1 MGCTTM
7 TYPTIEG
14 KIIKQEK
21 IELDISNINKGKE
34 LSQAQIIINL
44 ITNLR
49 NKIIYDLDHLI
60 YVTGACIFKNPN
72 IIHCVKCLFFLISSE
87 CEGILNNAEFV
98 YKEDPPFF
106 NINKGKITEETQ
118 NILNEFLEFIINL
131 KDYRVIINQLDKE
144 LPRLMYI
151 LFENN
156 NNISKENLNKIQK
169 AINLFQDLS
178 KMRNNILRDYK
189 NQIYDLMMSNS
200 NFCKPINIIGKLSL
214 EKKIKD
220 KYEIAF
226 LFNQLKDDQ
235 DFIRFFR
242 KEEMALYKNI
252 NEAKEIME
260 KKLRQEKMDYD
271 DKGININNYGF
282 NKLNYSSSL
291 SGSLNTLTSSYK
303 MNLPNS

>member
-214 EKKIKD
+214 EKKIRD

-252 NEAKEIME
+252 NEAKGMME

>member
-214 EKKIKD
+214 EKNIRD

-282 NKLNYSSSL
+282 YKLNYSSSL

>member
-214 EKKIKD
+214 EKKIRD

-282 NKLNYSSSL
+282 YKLNYSSSL

>member
-214 EKKIKD
+214 EKKIRD

-252 NEAKEIME
+252 KEAKEIME

-282 NKLNYSSSL
+282 YKLNYSSSL

>member
-49 NKIIYDLDHLI
+49 NKIIYDYDHLI

-98 YKEDPPFF
+98 YREDPPFF
-106 NINKGKITEETQ
+106 NINKDKITEETQ

-282 NKLNYSSSL
+282 YKLNYSSSL